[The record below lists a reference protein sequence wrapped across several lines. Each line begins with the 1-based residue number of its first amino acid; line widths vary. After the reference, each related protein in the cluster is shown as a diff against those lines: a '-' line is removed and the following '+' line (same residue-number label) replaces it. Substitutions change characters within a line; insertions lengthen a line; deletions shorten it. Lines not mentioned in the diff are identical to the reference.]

1 MSHGFVG
8 RAEELAAIEELLADA
23 RRERRASALLV
34 VGEPGMGKSRLLAEA
49 EDRHRDGA
57 ILRFAG
63 YEPESTVPLAAAAP
77 LLRRIAAASED
88 RNFHGLLDAGA
99 DTGGLDAIRIFES
112 VHRQLAR
119 LQPAALFVDDLQ
131 WVDPVSIALCHY
143 LVRAIDG
150 SGRGLALV
158 AASRPAPVV
167 EQLATSLA
175 TVVGEDRR
183 PATLLLRPLDRAAG
197 VRFVMDRTGS
207 LQRREAVELWER
219 SGGSPFWL
227 DVLIDARG
235 DETDI
240 DAVVG
245 SRIAALTADAKHL
258 LTILAILGRPTDAIE
273 LERLVEWSGERTTTA
288 IDAITRQGLAISS
301 GGAIRLAHD
310 LIRDSVVALTEP
322 AMGRALHGQIANV
335 LERDAGEDAPRLLA
349 VLEHRAAAGS
359 FDPDLALRILGSTQ
373 RRLIGS
379 DGVRRIADSVREVDD
394 NAMRVRVDAA
404 AAGLADELGD
414 QALALDLWSTVAGA
428 TTDDAIAARAEF
440 GAASSAYHLGLR
452 DDARHW
458 LRRSRSRSARDAAL
472 DIASDALDARI
483 LLWLEHQTDEGRV
496 VALRGVGR
504 GREVVGAGAPTRD
517 ERVANLDA
525 LIAAWEAAIQS
536 EHVDEVLALADA
548 ALDASKAIGL
558 REVIEARSMIGLALE
573 YAADQH
579 EAVATYRQVWDA
591 AWRAVLPVEAVDVG
605 YRLAAVLLDVLDLA
619 EAARVS
625 TETERLAAR
634 VGDQGRVRDR
644 TRLVTYQ
651 IAMVTADWQA
661 AVDGILAAGADEPD
675 PHYGLRY
682 PLAVAVWL
690 ARLGVHGDAALDNA
704 DSARRLAVAAGCVA
718 CGRDTDVAIAE
729 VYARFDR
736 LSDARDALAR
746 WDAVGRPSWLES
758 EWQRRRAGVLMDMAE
773 TSGALD
779 VAGLESAMTRLRDD
793 AEAEGFAF
801 NALWTELDMGRLLA
815 PHDRVRAAAA
825 YRRAAERAGRAG
837 ATTIERIAE
846 QGLRALG
853 ERTWRRGRAIDG
865 SDALGALSAREREVA
880 GFVAAGATN
889 AEIATRLFLS
899 PKTVEHHVSNALAK
913 LGLHS
918 RTELAA
924 RVGEASRYANHED
937 GATPP

>member
-1 MSHGFVG
+1 VSQGFVG

-49 EDRHRDGA
+49 EDRHRDGS

-88 RNFHGLLDAGA
+88 RNFHGLLESGA
-99 DTGGLDAIRIFES
+99 ETGGLDAIRIFES

-131 WVDPVSIALCHY
+131 WVDPVSLALCHY
-143 LVRAIDG
+143 LVRAVDG

-158 AASRPAPVV
+158 TASRPTPTAD
-167 EQLATSLA
+167 QFATSLA
-175 TVVGEDRR
+175 AVLGEDRR
-183 PATLLLRPLDRAAG
+183 PGTLHLRPLDRTAG

-207 LQRREAVELWER
+207 IDRRHAVDLWER
-219 SGGSPFWL
+219 AGGSPFWL
-227 DVLIDARG
+227 DVLVDARG
-235 DETDI
+235 DDTDI

-245 SRIAALTADAKHL
+245 ARIATLSADGKHL
-258 LTILAILGRPTDAIE
+258 LSVLAVLGRPSDAIE
-273 LERLVEWSGERTTTA
+273 LERLLGWPAERTSAA
-288 IDAITRQGLAISS
+288 IHAITGRGLAVAGS
-301 GGAIRLAHD
+301 GAIRLAHD
-310 LIRDSVVALTEP
+310 LIRDGVVTLTD
-322 AMGRALHGQIANV
+322 ATTRRRLHAHIATV
-335 LERDAGEDAPRLLA
+335 LERDAGGDAPRLLA

-359 FDPDLALRILGSTQ
+359 FDPDLALRILASPQ

-379 DGVRRIADSVREVDD
+379 DGVRRIAESGRELDD
-394 NAMRVRVDAA
+394 NAMRVSVDEAA
-404 AAGLADELGD
+404 AALADELGD
-414 QALALDLWSTVAGA
+414 QALALDLWARVAGG
-428 TTDDAIAARAEF
+428 TTDEAIAARAEF
-440 GAASSAYHLGLR
+440 GAARSAYHLGRR

-458 LRRSRSRSARDAAL
+458 LRRSRARSAASAAL
-472 DIASDALDARI
+472 DITSDALDARI
-483 LLWLEHQTDEGRV
+483 LLWLEHQTDDGRV
-496 VALRGVGR
+496 VALRGVER
-504 GREVVGAGAPTRD
+504 GRAVIDGGTPTRE
-517 ERVANLDA
+517 ERAAYLDA

-536 EHVDEVLALADA
+536 EHVDEVLALADD

-579 EAVATYRQVWDA
+579 EAVATYRQVWDD

-605 YRLAAVLLDVLDLA
+605 YRLASVLFDVLDLT
-619 EAARVS
+619 EATRVA
-625 TETERLAAR
+625 TETDRLAAR

-644 TRLVTYQ
+644 TRLITYQ
-651 IAMVTADWQA
+651 LAMLTSDWRSAADA
-661 AVDGILAAGADEPD
+661 ILAAGAEEPD

-690 ARLGVHGDAALDNA
+690 ARLGIDGDDAITHA
-704 DSARRLAVAAGCVA
+704 DTARRLAATAGCVA
-718 CGRDTDVAIAE
+718 CRRDTDVAIAE

-736 LSDARDALAR
+736 IADAKGALAR

-758 EWQRRRAGVLMDMAE
+758 EWQRRRAGVLVDTA
-773 TSGALD
+773 GAS
-779 VAGLESAMTRLRDD
+779 VAGDPERLESALTQLRDD
-793 AEAEGFAF
+793 ADAEGFAL

-815 PHDRVRAAAA
+815 PHDRAGAATA
-825 YRRAAERAGRAG
+825 YRRAAARAQGSG
-837 ATTIERIAE
+837 ATTIQRVAE
-846 QGLRALG
+846 QSLRALG
-853 ERTWRRGRAIDG
+853 ERTWRRGRAIDR

-899 PKTVEHHVSNALAK
+899 PKTVEHHVSNALSK

-924 RVGEASRYANHED
+924 RVGEASRRPDRED